1 MLLAFLIYLWLALI
15 NTIYSRIEPF
25 FCSSKYIFFPANEK
39 AFLKHKFSTVYRPK
53 DHQFIISRTDY
64 KILSIRNWIV
74 LFQIWCNKVVI
85 ELSGV
90 QFWFEIILVIS
101 NYVYNFRLN
110 YTQLSS
116 IIINLLVINLIRCN
130 SVLYNNPKYLI
141 RRYIQICSSSPRLTK
156 FEIKLCHSYLHRPS
170 VQLRI
175 KGYRI

>member
-15 NTIYSRIEPF
+15 NTIYSRIAPF

-53 DHQFIISRTDY
+53 DHQLIISRTDY
-64 KILSIRNWIV
+64 KILSIRNWI
-74 LFQIWCNKVVI
+74 LPFQIWCNKVVI

-101 NYVYNFRLN
+101 NYVYSFRLN

-130 SVLYNNPKYLI
+130 SLLYNNPKYLI
-141 RRYIQICSSSPRLTK
+141 RRSQICSSSPRLTK
-156 FEIKLCHSYLHRPS
+156 FKIKRYHSYLHRPS

>member
-1 MLLAFLIYLWLALI
+1 M
-15 NTIYSRIEPF
+15 
-25 FCSSKYIFFPANEK
+25 
-39 AFLKHKFSTVYRPK
+39 
-53 DHQFIISRTDY
+53 
-64 KILSIRNWIV
+64 
-74 LFQIWCNKVVI
+74 VI

-101 NYVYNFRLN
+101 NYVYSFRLN

-130 SVLYNNPKYLI
+130 SLLYNNPKYLI
-141 RRYIQICSSSPRLTK
+141 RRSQICSSSPRLTK
-156 FEIKLCHSYLHRPS
+156 FKIKLYHSYLHRPS